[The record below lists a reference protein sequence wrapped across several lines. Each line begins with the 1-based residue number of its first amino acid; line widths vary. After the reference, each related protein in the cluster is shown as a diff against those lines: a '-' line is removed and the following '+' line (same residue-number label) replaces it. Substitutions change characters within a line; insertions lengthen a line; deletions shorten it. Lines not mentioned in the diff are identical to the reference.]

1 MKQNLF
7 ELDVYGF
14 TIVEGVLPIDEV
26 FAMKAALI
34 RLCEQD
40 GEDRS
45 DCLHVS
51 NLLVKDPIFFKIID
65 HPAVLPL
72 LEAYMGHIRNLPLI
86 IGSLNARI
94 VRPGDSAQRM
104 HGDILD
110 DLMKMNGKNPV
121 MMNTVWLLDDFV
133 PEIGAT
139 RVVPG
144 SHKSGMSL
152 PPEEYELKY
161 VVTTTAPAGSVL
173 VFNGQCWHGSGAN
186 TSQISRHAIFGHY
199 RIGPM
204 MRFQYD
210 PHQGFPLE
218 WLELLTDK
226 QKQLMRMQNGVGEPH
241 GADEYE

>member
-1 MKQNLF
+1 LKQNLF

-14 TIVEGVLPIDEV
+14 TILEEVLSPDDV
-26 FAMKAALI
+26 SAMKEALI
-34 RLCEQD
+34 QLCNLH
-40 GEDRS
+40 GEDRG
-45 DCLHVS
+45 DCIHIS
-51 NLLVKDPIFFKIID
+51 NLLVRDPIFFKVID
-65 HPAVLPL
+65 HPKVLPL
-72 LEAYMGHIRNLPLI
+72 LEACMGHVRRLPLI

-94 VRPGDSAQRM
+94 VRPGDPGQRI

-110 DLMKMNGKNPV
+110 DLMKMDGKNPV
-121 MMNTVWLLDDFV
+121 MMNTVWMLDDFI

-139 RVVPG
+139 RIVPG

-152 PPEEYELKY
+152 PPEEFELKHI
-161 VVTTTAPAGSVL
+161 VAATALAGSVL
-173 VFNGQCWHGSGAN
+173 IFNGQCWHGGGAN
-186 TSQISRHAIFGHY
+186 IGQIHRHAIFGHY

-210 PHQGFPLE
+210 PHQNFPAE

-226 QKQLMRMQNGVGEPH
+226 QKQLMRMQDGVGKPH